1 MAQEDLVSEICVSLS
16 AVQRWEMN
24 LKYSREIGYK
34 VILVSNQSSIAK
46 GPMSEENFE
55 GIKKR
60 MKEDLSKEGAFLD
73 GEYYC
78 LHHPEAKVEE
88 LKGNCDCRKPKLG
101 LLLQAAG
108 DLGIDLSESWM
119 IGDGLTDTKAVKD
132 AGAKTILLGKMK
144 CELCHLMTEEDAKPD
159 VIASNLKE
167 ATEFILDKEAKCGN
181 LH

>member
-1 MAQEDLVSEICVSLS
+1 MVSEICVSLS
-16 AVQRWEMN
+16 TVQRWEMN

-34 VILVSNQSSIAK
+34 VILVSNQPSIAK

-88 LKGNCDCRKPKLG
+88 LKGNCDCRKPKPG
-101 LLLQAAG
+101 LLLQAG
-108 DLGIDLSESWM
+108 GI
-119 IGDGLTDTKAVKD
+119 
-132 AGAKTILLGKMK
+132 
-144 CELCHLMTEEDAKPD
+144 
-159 VIASNLKE
+159 
-167 ATEFILDKEAKCGN
+167 
-181 LH
+181 